1 MYRCM
6 DKNRAL
12 KKVYWRIRNGIDDY
26 LMLRNSEYDSL
37 QVLFILMAVNN
48 KVKLNFTDD
57 TIPFFDEK
65 ANEDL
70 TGIFYAASIFPD
82 QVLYP
87 LEGLYNTLIELT
99 EEEFRFV
106 YKGLLYDTMLYDT
119 SFPKFPPYTIVYTI
133 ASYLNKC
140 GCKSV
145 LHYASGLPLLTF
157 ELSPETYYTAVDPG
171 TYMFILGAIIMD
183 YQKHENHQVDMFVH
197 PDRQHEAYVQLTWKD
212 PYFKRKLNN
221 LAENK
226 YGYNYAFLLVSSEG
240 NYSYENLC
248 KSGYVESI
256 ITIPQALYIDCVTG
270 NPFKYDMSFP
280 ISLIVLNYNERRDSI
295 TFYGAD
301 EVFPANAELF
311 KGLLEWKLDLFEHI
325 PKDKVVSV
333 TLDDLAQTN
342 YSVNA
347 YYYLQDAVCEPGQEL
362 VRLSDIAYSRETF
375 EELPEA
381 DPLAVEFKAQGDMV
395 VTSVLRCSEASS
407 SVLIPDT
414 DIIDPE
420 YLAYVL
426 RNDPSFCRYLGNLHN
441 DGIFM
446 PDGVMYRMIP
456 MYTDKKKQ
464 YEVLQQMNGNAPI
477 IRSYNIVYADS
488 VSDISE
494 GFAKILS
501 SNNISVHSHVRS
513 VEELTEY
520 LKDNVG
526 DSDSSFTNIDAV
538 VFNAAIPYSDLEEE
552 NEYEGLREVIMIKKG
567 YEIPFYVFSDVP
579 QQELSVPKRHLSYFT
594 DNGRF
599 YASDDLSL
607 SAMTENLVKE
617 LNYLSSDDSVIRNK
631 YPDFYVAAEW
641 LDMNRPGLNMVTRVS
656 RIMKQDLNC
665 SQGEMENTVNDI
677 RIMAENLIRW
687 MQELNIAPAAHL
699 MTPGEVA
706 RLLRDQYY
714 KDYTFTEKEFM
725 YKPLASMLVALFD
738 VGNYGSHK
746 FFDTD
751 LYRRTA
757 TMILISF
764 VQWVYERR
772 EFFTKKHEG
781 FYIYVSSSEKIEF
794 VDVVKCDDSKP
805 TPYYYCRNVH
815 LETSKLKKLKAGDKI
830 RVTDY
835 SAERY
840 PRKDLDVI
848 YYSRSQQ
855 WSKIEDEK

>member
-1 MYRCM
+1 M
-6 DKNRAL
+6 DKTLRKTFWQIVKDINRYL
-12 KKVYWRIRNGIDDY
+12 KPADDP
-26 LMLRNSEYDSL
+26 YDIL
-37 QVLFILMAVNN
+37 QVLFILMSVKY
-48 KVKLNFTDD
+48 KVRLNFADKERA
-57 TIPFFDEK
+57 FFEK
-65 ANEDL
+65 EGNE
-70 TGIFYAASIFPD
+70 IFTYLHYAASIFPD
-82 QVLYP
+82 QKFYP
-87 LEGLYNTLIELT
+87 LKELYERLQSLPY
-99 EEEFRFV
+99 EEFTRIYGELF
-106 YKGLLYDTMLYDT
+106 YRTIIRNKSTYDAIPYPIL
-119 SFPKFPPYTIVYTI
+119 YTIGN
-133 ASYLNKC
+133 YLKEHN
-140 GCKSV
+140 CKSIF
-145 LHYASGLPLLTF
+145 HYLSGLPLLTF
-157 ELSPETYYTAVDPG
+157 GVSPDMTYDAVDPRAYIYLLG
-171 TYMFILGAIIMD
+171 SMVCHERGIEKHDIELFRKSNIDYDAFVELAPDDSQIEQRLIDLASNKHKYKYAFILIHPHGAI
-183 YQKHENHQVDMFVH
+183 
-197 PDRQHEAYVQLTWKD
+197 RAYKD
-212 PYFKRKLNN
+212 SIEELIQ
-221 LAENK
+221 
-226 YGYNYAFLLVSSEG
+226 
-240 NYSYENLC
+240 
-248 KSGYVESI
+248 SGYLESV
-256 ITIPQALYIDCVTG
+256 ITFPGKKSLLYNEYPPTFSD
-270 NPFKYDMSFP
+270 NDSP
-280 ISLIVLNYNERRDSI
+280 ISLLVINYELQHDNIR
-295 TFYGAD
+295 FYAAD
-301 EVFPANAELF
+301 KVFTDNTKDYNGGYLWE
-311 KGLLEWKLDLFEHI
+311 LDLLRSISEDRLRI
-325 PKDKVVSV
+325 VSP
-333 TLDDLAQTN
+333 DEMAEAN
-342 YSVNA
+342 YETNA
-347 YYYLQDAVCEPGQEL
+347 YIYLQDAVCEPGQEL
-362 VRLSDIAYSRETF
+362 VRLSDIAYSWETF

-381 DPLAVEFKAQGDMV
+381 DPLAVEFKVQGDMV

-426 RNDPSFCRYLGNLHN
+426 RNDPSFCRYLGNLQD
-441 DGIFM
+441 DGLFM
-446 PDGVMYRMIP
+446 PDGLMYRMIP

-464 YEVLQQMNGNAPI
+464 YEVLQQMNGDAPL

-494 GFAKILS
+494 GFARILS

-552 NEYEGLREVIMIKKG
+552 NEYEGLREVIMLKKD

-579 QQELSVPKRHLSYFT
+579 QQELPVPKRHLSYFS

-607 SAMTENLVKE
+607 SAMTVNLVKE

-641 LDMNRPGLNMVTRVS
+641 LAMNRPGLNMVTRVS

-706 RLLRDQYY
+706 RLLRDLYY

-772 EFFTKKHEG
+772 EFFTKKNEG